1 MAKLMT
7 LTDRLKLEIPV
18 TGDLIEAQYARF
30 ALDGVIDVANDE
42 VFEVHSIIM
51 QPRYPSTTQGP
62 FNHTGAFVPLW
73 ANVDGVSGAPGPNF
87 DDTNRYSNLRL
98 LTTTIA
104 YRNIRELGIST
115 PGIISMED
123 HWTYSHASSL
133 RDQET
138 PPSLSAAA
146 YGVDLEWGKYEYSTL
161 NVQPM
166 VVASDILLGVSADN
180 WSDGGSP
187 GDPVVLDLEVDVV
200 VMGKA
205 RKGTK
210 ADLAELREQNN
221 IA

>member
-7 LTDRLKLEIPV
+7 LTDRLKLEIPGS
-18 TGDLIEAQYARF
+18 GDLNEAQYARF

-42 VFEVHSIIM
+42 VFEVHAIIM
-51 QPRYPSTTQGP
+51 QPRYPSTTKGP
-62 FNHTGAFVPLW
+62 FNHTGAFVPVW
-73 ANVDGVSGAPGPNF
+73 GEIDGVVLPGPTF
-87 DDTNRYSNLRL
+87 DDNTRYSNLRL

-104 YRNIRELGIST
+104 YRNISELGIAT

-123 HWTYSHASSL
+123 HWTFSHASSV
-133 RDQET
+133 
-138 PPSLSAAA
+138 LSTDPTSVTGAA
-146 YGVDLEWGKYEYSTL
+146 YGVDLEWGMYKYSTL
-161 NVQPM
+161 DVQPM

-180 WSDGGSP
+180 WADLNGEGA
-187 GDPVVLDLEVDVV
+187 GQNLDLEVDIV

>member
-18 TGDLIEAQYARF
+18 SGDLIEAQYARF

-42 VFEVHSIIM
+42 VFEVHAILM
-51 QPRYPSTTQGP
+51 QPRYPSTSQGP
-62 FNHTGAFVPLW
+62 FDHTGAFVPLW
-73 ANVDGVSGAPGPNF
+73 ADVDGTNTLGANF

-123 HWTYSHASSL
+123 HWTFAHASSV
-133 RDQET
+133 RSQTTAPD
-138 PPSLSAAA
+138 LSAAA
-146 YGVDLEWGKYEYSTL
+146 YGVDLKWGKYEYSTL

-180 WSDGGSP
+180 WADGASP
-187 GDPVVLDLEVDVV
+187 GDTQVLDLEVDVV